1 MPWAVWI
8 GVSTAG
14 EIVIGHVEIMILKR
28 LGKLADSARI
38 FPSQLGYRCAARVA
52 NKWRILTPT
61 AARAAGARSLRMFSD
76 LVIAREKAR
85 KAVKV
90 SRNIRNKPGRPLS
103 LVSASSPSRK
113 VQTQASQRSR

>member
-14 EIVIGHVEIMILKR
+14 ETVIGHVEIMILKR
-28 LGKLADSARI
+28 LGKLADAAQV
-38 FPSQLGYRCAARVA
+38 FPSQLGYRCAARVG

-76 LVIAREKAR
+76 LVVAREKAR
-85 KAVKV
+85 KNERAVRKTRGARSV
-90 SRNIRNKPGRPLS
+90 PGVRRVGAP
-103 LVSASSPSRK
+103 
-113 VQTQASQRSR
+113 